1 MLRTTLEGKNGR
13 KDNTR
18 GFTEMIN
25 PTTITWPKIIP
36 LKMSAF
42 SPLILAG
49 NYIGDD
55 NEVAFAGNSYFR
67 LWRSDVVRS

>member
-1 MLRTTLEGKNGR
+1 MNNACSSLDAKDHPGRKNGR
-13 KDNTR
+13 KDNAR
-18 GFTEMIN
+18 GMTEMID

-42 SPLILAG
+42 SPLISAG

-55 NEVAFAGNSYFR
+55 R
-67 LWRSDVVRS
+67 